1 MGLISRVSSRTYRYI
16 NTSDNRLGQLVLTRN
31 KIIMV
36 TTEVISAEP
45 VAKISKIEEPKNGS
59 SQDPTTL
66 KFAKLSELAVMP
78 TRGSVDSA
86 GYDLYAAY
94 DAVIQVGHRKLIKT
108 DIQVAVP
115 SGCYARIAPR
125 SGLAFKHGIDVGAGV
140 VDADYR
146 GNVQVLLFNLD
157 FMNNKEF
164 EVKKG
169 DRIAQLVIEKIAMLD
184 IEECSTLTET
194 DRGAGGF
201 GSTGK

>member
-16 NTSDNRLGQLVLTRN
+16 NFFDNHLRQLVLTKN

-36 TTEVISAEP
+36 TTEAISAEP
-45 VAKISKIEEPKNGS
+45 AAKISKIEEPKNGS
-59 SQDPTTL
+59 SQNTTTL

-94 DAVIQVGHRKLIKT
+94 DAVIPVGHRKLIKT
-108 DIQVAVP
+108 DIQIAVP

-125 SGLAFKHGIDVGAGV
+125 SGLAFKHGMDVGAGV
-140 VDADYR
+140 VDSDYR
-146 GNVQVLLFNLD
+146 GNIQVLLFNLD
-157 FMNNKEF
+157 FMDNKPF

-169 DRIAQLVIEKIAMLD
+169 DRVAQLIIERIEMLQ
-184 IEECSTLTET
+184 
-194 DRGAGGF
+194 
-201 GSTGK
+201 